1 MSRNL
6 GRKGH
11 RIEQCN
17 THVKLVNEIAD
28 VKSLLDNSTQQT
40 KELKVQL
47 NELAEKKKEAGK
59 SPRKIQA
66 PSNRFN
72 TPILKIQGLLIDTTS
87 ESSSAAP
94 NKSMSASTIPLAD
107 QISEL
112 QLEDQ
117 TMFEHDTVNTQTNN
131 HPMDSVSHIFQAA
144 AAPTPLA
151 SGSGNSLQFDL
162 ERNFGANPGEV
173 DNPSFDFD
181 LNLFNEMLK
190 QESIPLP
197 TGAELAAHAFLRTV
211 LGK

>member
-1 MSRNL
+1 M
-6 GRKGH
+6 
-11 RIEQCN
+11 
-17 THVKLVNEIAD
+17 HVKLVNEIAD

-40 KELKVQL
+40 KELKARL

-72 TPILKIQGLLIDTTS
+72 TPIPKIRGLRIDTTS
-87 ESSSAAP
+87 KSSSAAP
-94 NKSMSASTIPLAD
+94 NESMSASTIPLAD
-107 QISEL
+107 QISEV

-144 AAPTPLA
+144 APTPLA
-151 SGSGNSLQFDL
+151 SGSGNSLQFDS

-173 DNPSFDFD
+173 DIPSFDFD
-181 LNLFNEMLK
+181 LNLFSEMLE

-197 TGAELAAHAFLRTV
+197 TGAELAAHAYLRTV